1 MFQLGAPERNSYANQ
16 KNNSGFY
23 AARSAFYGILWKNAA
38 GCSYNVL
45 RHDRAG
51 DDCRPFA
58 DRTNTGGDDNRTKDR
73 SAFGSGTCRYRGRCG
88 RHIGSRGLPGG
99 RHHSVRQKR
108 VGQLT
113 ALTNQLKAL
122 NGDYIPLFLCVDEE
136 GGRVS
141 RMPPEIT
148 DIPCAYTYG
157 NLSKPNLLTHLGSTL
172 GAECAAFGL
181 NLDFAPVMD
190 VFSNPDNTV
199 IGDRSYSSV
208 PDTAAWAAALV
219 AGGLRDTG
227 IIAAGKHFPGHGDT
241 VTDSHTELPVIDKT
255 REEWNQ
261 TDAVP
266 FREAVRSGIP
276 VIMTGHILMSSLDS
290 ENPATLSHTIVT
302 EILREEMGFDGVICT
317 DDLTMGAISKTYG
330 IGEAAVRAV
339 AAGCDLLLICHESE
353 NLKAA
358 YDALCAAVES
368 GRISEERLNESVS
381 RILSLK
387 IEYKLTNDP
396 IAIPDVDAL
405 NRQIKEILP

>member
-1 MFQLGAPERNSYANQ
+1 MQIKKIIAAFTLLALLFTVSCGKKPQDASTTSSSTTESETTAAPSPAEQILAGMTTEQKIAQLLVAGIAGTEAGADGTSAVADYQVGGIILFGRNVS
-16 KNNSGFY
+16 
-23 AARSAFYGILWKNAA
+23 
-38 GCSYNVL
+38 
-45 RHDRAG
+45 D
-51 DDCRPFA
+51 
-58 DRTNTGGDDNRTKDR
+58 
-73 SAFGSGTCRYRGRCG
+73 
-88 RHIGSRGLPGG
+88 SR
-99 RHHSVRQKR
+99 
-108 VGQLT
+108 QLT

-122 NGDYIPLFLCVDEE
+122 NGDYIPLILCVDEE

-148 DIPCAYTYG
+148 DIPSAYTYG
-157 NLSKPNLLTHLGSTL
+157 SLFNPTLLTRLGNTL

-190 VFSNPDNTV
+190 VFSNPNNTV
-199 IGDRSYSSV
+199 IGNRAYSSV
-208 PDTAAWAAALV
+208 PETAAWAAALV

-227 IIAAGKHFPGHGDT
+227 VIAAGKHFPGHGDT
-241 VTDSHTELPVIDKT
+241 ATDSHTELPVIDKT

-266 FREAVRSGIP
+266 FREAIHTGVP
-276 VIMTGHILMSSLDS
+276 AIMIGHILMTSLDP

-302 EILREEMGFDGVICT
+302 EILREEMGFDGVVCT

-339 AAGCDLLLICHESE
+339 AAGCDLLLICHEAE
-353 NLKAA
+353 NLKTA

-387 IEYKLTNDP
+387 IEYDLTNDP
-396 IAIPDVDAL
+396 TAIPDVDAL
-405 NRQIKEILP
+405 NRQIGEILP